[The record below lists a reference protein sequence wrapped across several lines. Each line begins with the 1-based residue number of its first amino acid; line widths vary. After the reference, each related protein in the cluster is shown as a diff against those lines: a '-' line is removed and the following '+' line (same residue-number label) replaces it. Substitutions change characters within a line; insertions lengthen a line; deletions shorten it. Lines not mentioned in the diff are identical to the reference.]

1 MQFGEVWQ
9 CSFVECGLVY
19 LFFSL
24 HAVCSPLGRIFNI
37 ATNVSFVSCS
47 FLRCSRC
54 SFPCVFSLVYI
65 VIVFVRCFI
74 CSFNR
79 TVYRSR
85 LKLLELVTINRQWQL
100 QKVLTSIAGGICRP
114 LNFLFFFLFFFYKTA
129 HQKQSCKEKRIQ
141 QPFPHRLLSLK
152 RP

>member
-1 MQFGEVWQ
+1 MQ
-9 CSFVECGLVY
+9 CSLVY

-24 HAVCSPLGRIFNI
+24 RAVCSPLGRIYNI

-47 FLRCSRC
+47 FLRCFRC

-79 TVYRSR
+79 TVSFCST
-85 LKLLELVTINRQWQL
+85 LKIALELVNINCQWQL
-100 QKVLTSIAGGICRP
+100 QAVSLP
-114 LNFLFFFLFFFYKTA
+114 LDHEQRLSMTD
-129 HQKQSCKEKRIQ
+129 
-141 QPFPHRLLSLK
+141 LLSNDPLHIK
-152 RP
+152 DSKDFRLSITHSGSE

>member
-1 MQFGEVWQ
+1 MQFLQ
-9 CSFVECGLVY
+9 CSFVECSFVY

-24 HAVCSPLGRIFNI
+24 RAVCSPLGRIYNI

-47 FLRCSRC
+47 FLRCFRC

-79 TVYRSR
+79 TVSFRSA
-85 LKLLELVTINRQWQL
+85 LKIALELVSISRQRQL
-100 QKVLTSIAGGICRP
+100 QPWIIFFQEFLNNARVCARYLFISFILVR
-114 LNFLFFFLFFFYKTA
+114 NFLCRFFRG
-129 HQKQSCKEKRIQ
+129 S
-141 QPFPHRLLSLK
+141 P
-152 RP
+152 

>member
-1 MQFGEVWQ
+1 M
-9 CSFVECGLVY
+9 VY

-54 SFPCVFSLVYI
+54 SFPCVFILVYI
-65 VIVFVRCFI
+65 IIVFVRCFI

-79 TVYRSR
+79 TMYRSR
-85 LKLLELVTINRQWQL
+85 LKLLELVTTNRQWQL

-114 LNFLFFFLFFFYKTA
+114 LNFLFFFFFFFFTRQHTKSRVIR
-129 HQKQSCKEKRIQ
+129 KKGSSNRFLIDSC
-141 QPFPHRLLSLK
+141 P
-152 RP
+152 

>member
-1 MQFGEVWQ
+1 MLPHFFLLFIYSNSNSHLQEWRARKFSFSDNYSRCIMHFGS
-9 CSFVECGLVY
+9 CR
-19 LFFSL
+19 
-24 HAVCSPLGRIFNI
+24 PLGRIFNI

-85 LKLLELVTINRQWQL
+85 LKLLELVNINRQWQL
-100 QKVLTSIAGGICRP
+100 QLAHINLSFQQGKVPWRWSSLESLRDLHFTSM
-114 LNFLFFFLFFFYKTA
+114 
-129 HQKQSCKEKRIQ
+129 SDV
-141 QPFPHRLLSLK
+141 
-152 RP
+152 

>member
-1 MQFGEVWQ
+1 MQFLQ
-9 CSFVECGLVY
+9 CSFVECSFVY

-24 HAVCSPLGRIFNI
+24 RAVCSPLGRIYNI

-47 FLRCSRC
+47 FLRCFRC

-79 TVYRSR
+79 TVSFRSA
-85 LKLLELVTINRQWQL
+85 LKIALELVSISRQWHLQILYNINWLQFSYGLDHYCSNQEHILYHCGCTTCFTTSKQL
-100 QKVLTSIAGGICRP
+100 WY
-114 LNFLFFFLFFFYKTA
+114 FYPQRQTQL
-129 HQKQSCKEKRIQ
+129 H
-141 QPFPHRLLSLK
+141 
-152 RP
+152 

>member
-1 MQFGEVWQ
+1 MFRRVWFGT
-9 CSFVECGLVY
+9 FVL
-19 LFFSL
+19 SL
-24 HAVCSPLGRIFNI
+24 HAVCSPLGRTFNI
-37 ATNVSFVSCS
+37 ATNVSFVLCS

-85 LKLLELVTINRQWQL
+85 LKLLELVNINRQWQL
-100 QKVLTSIAGGICRP
+100 QVVLTEQIDNP
-114 LNFLFFFLFFFYKTA
+114 LYTIWAAQN
-129 HQKQSCKEKRIQ
+129 
-141 QPFPHRLLSLK
+141 
-152 RP
+152 

>member
-1 MQFGEVWQ
+1 MCAFFVSLCNVAQCSAYLTVLFIVVWCSLA

-65 VIVFVRCFI
+65 VIVFVHCFI

-79 TVYRSR
+79 TVSFRSA
-85 LKLLELVTINRQWQL
+85 LKIALELVSISRQWQL
-100 QKVLTSIAGGICRP
+100 H
-114 LNFLFFFLFFFYKTA
+114 N
-129 HQKQSCKEKRIQ
+129 
-141 QPFPHRLLSLK
+141 
-152 RP
+152 

>member
-1 MQFGEVWQ
+1 MQFLQ
-9 CSFVECGLVY
+9 CSFVECSFVY

-24 HAVCSPLGRIFNI
+24 RAVCSPLGRIYNI

-47 FLRCSRC
+47 FLRCFRC

-79 TVYRSR
+79 TVSFRSA
-85 LKLLELVTINRQWQL
+85 LKIALELVSISRQWQL
-100 QKVLTSIAGGICRP
+100 QSYTLIRSGLSIPRTGFGSPYEGKEIVQICLRKDRECFETVL
-114 LNFLFFFLFFFYKTA
+114 
-129 HQKQSCKEKRIQ
+129 
-141 QPFPHRLLSLK
+141 
-152 RP
+152 